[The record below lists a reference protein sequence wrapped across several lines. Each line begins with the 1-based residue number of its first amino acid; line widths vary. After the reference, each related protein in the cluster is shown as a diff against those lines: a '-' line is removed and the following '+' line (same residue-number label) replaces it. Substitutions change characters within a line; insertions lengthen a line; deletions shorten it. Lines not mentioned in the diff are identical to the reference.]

1 MQQSRFPY
9 NAADHGFRW
18 QSLLR
23 GRPARTM
30 SVWYLVLA
38 FLFVIANGFFVAAE
52 FAIVKVRPTQVAE
65 LAAKGSSRAK
75 MARHLTKHLD
85 AYLSACQ
92 LGVTLSSLALG
103 WIGEPAFAEL
113 LTPLLRDFGSF
124 AEPLA
129 HSIAISIAF
138 AIISVLHIVLGELI
152 PKTLAI
158 QKPVGTSMWVAHLLH
173 FFYIATYPAIWV
185 LNGIARW
192 ALRLMGVHATGE
204 FEAAHSPDEL
214 RLILANSEKAGIL
227 SEENREIIEGVFEFS
242 RRTARQIMVPRTDV
256 AVLSTL
262 KSIEDNLEI
271 IRTTRHTRYPL
282 CEGTL
287 DHTVGLIH
295 VKDLML
301 AQLRGPGRTIQELKR
316 DVLFIPGNTTVEKL
330 LSQFIEHRT
339 HMAVV
344 LDEYGGASGIVSLEN
359 ITEELFGQIQD
370 EFDRERP
377 EIEPL
382 GNGRYR
388 VRGDYLIED
397 LADRLKVDIGEH
409 DEETVGG
416 YVQARIG
423 REVTPG
429 DKVKLGD
436 LRIAVLDAE
445 RFRVR
450 WVLVESPLPETEA
463 ADPAEE

>member
-1 MQQSRFPY
+1 MT
-9 NAADHGFRW
+9 A
-18 QSLLR
+18 
-23 GRPARTM
+23 
-30 SVWYLVLA
+30 WYLFFA
-38 FLFVIANGFFVAAE
+38 FLLVVANGFFVAAE
-52 FAIVKVRPTQVAE
+52 FALVKVRPTQLAE
-65 LAAKGSSRAK
+65 AAAKGSSRAR
-75 MARHLTKHLD
+75 MARHLARHLD

-92 LGVTLSSLALG
+92 LGVTLASLALG
-103 WIGEPAFAEL
+103 WIGEPAFAGL
-113 LTPLLRDFGSF
+113 LVPIFEKFTPNSTTW
-124 AEPLA
+124 A
-129 HSIAISIAF
+129 HSVSVPIAF
-138 AIISVLHIVLGELI
+138 VIISVLHIVLGELV

-158 QKPVGTSMWVAHLLH
+158 QKPVGTSMWIAHALH
-173 FFYIATYPAIWV
+173 YFYIVMYPAIWV
-185 LNGIARW
+185 LNGIAR
-192 ALRLMGVHATGE
+192 ASLRLIGVRRSGD
-204 FEAAHSPDEL
+204 FEAAHSPEEL

-262 KSIEDNLEI
+262 KTIEENLEI
-271 IRTTRHTRYPL
+271 LRTTRHTRYPL
-282 CEGTL
+282 CDGTL
-287 DHTVGLIH
+287 DQTVGLIH

-301 AQLRGPGRTIQELKR
+301 AQLRGPGRTMVELKR
-316 DVLFIPGNTTVEKL
+316 DVLFVPENTTVEKL

-339 HMAVV
+339 HMAIV

-397 LADRLKVDIGEH
+397 LADRLKLEVGDP

-416 YVQARIG
+416 FVQARIG
-423 REVTPG
+423 REVAPG
-429 DKVKLGD
+429 DRTTLGD
-436 LRIAVLDAE
+436 LQIVVLDAE

-450 WVLVESPLPETEA
+450 WVMVQSPMPATEEADETEEA
-463 ADPAEE
+463 